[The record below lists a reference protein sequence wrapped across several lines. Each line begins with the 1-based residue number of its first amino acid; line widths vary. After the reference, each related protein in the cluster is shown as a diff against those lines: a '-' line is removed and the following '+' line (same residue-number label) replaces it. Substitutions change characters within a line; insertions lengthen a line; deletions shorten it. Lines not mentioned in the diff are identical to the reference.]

1 METTQEEAK
10 MLEKA
15 NAFDLMEHNCFCIIL
30 MELESSSQKIKE
42 KVE

>member
-1 METTQEEAK
+1 METTQEWSK

-15 NAFDLMEHNCFCIIL
+15 NAFDLMNRYGFCIISV
-30 MELESSSQKIKE
+30 ELESSSQKNKE

>member
-1 METTQEEAK
+1 METTQDEAK

-15 NAFDLMEHNCFCIIL
+15 NTFDLMNRYCLCIISV
-30 MELESSSQKIKE
+30 ELESSGQNNTE